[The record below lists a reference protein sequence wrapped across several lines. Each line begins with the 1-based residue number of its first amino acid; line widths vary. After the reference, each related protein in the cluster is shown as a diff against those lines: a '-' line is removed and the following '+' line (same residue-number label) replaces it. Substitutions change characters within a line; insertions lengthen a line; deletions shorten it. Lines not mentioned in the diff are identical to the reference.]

1 MQQHEPAT
9 DINADD
15 ATLFDRYGQA
25 VFAYLRLHSIT
36 REDAEDLL
44 VEVFTAALEQDQL
57 SALPEENRLAWLR
70 RVAHNKLVDSYR
82 RMQRRPIVA
91 LGQGEEMLSNVY
103 DDNPERVAIQQE
115 SNAQLHQAV
124 GTLPLVQQQVL
135 RLRYGDGLRLVD
147 IAALLNKRE
156 EAVRKLHSR
165 ALAQL
170 RGIFIPHLRG
180 GDRA

>member
-9 DINADD
+9 GINADND
-15 ATLFDRYGQA
+15 AALFDRYGQA

-57 SALPEENRLAWLR
+57 TALLEEERLAWLR

-82 RMQRRPIVA
+82 RIQRRPIIV
-91 LGQGEEMLSNVY
+91 LGQGQEMLSDAD
-103 DDNPERVAIQQE
+103 DDNPERFAIQRE
-115 SNAQLHQAV
+115 SFAQLHLAV
-124 GTLPLVQQQVL
+124 SSLPLLQQQVL
-135 RLRYGDGLRLVD
+135 RLRYGDGLRLVE

-170 RGIFIPHLRG
+170 RSLFDITHEGR
-180 GDRA
+180 R